1 MSIVA
6 CPKCGSKISSQ
17 AKMCLHC
24 GHVRT
29 GVDDE
34 RSLVLR
40 QRRIR
45 DRIYHLKMTSYAVT
59 AVFLAGFGW
68 FWWES
73 DGFVQLPPA
82 GPFVLMGLCAFVY
95 LCLRVVLFQAQRT
108 QRELK
113 QGIGR
118 SL

>member
-6 CPKCGSKISSQ
+6 CPKCGSKISSL
-17 AKMCLHC
+17 AKICLHC
-24 GHVRT
+24 GHQRT
-29 GVDDE
+29 GIDDE

-45 DRIYHLKMTSYAVT
+45 DKIYHLKMTSYAVT

-73 DGFVQLPPA
+73 DGFVQIPSER
-82 GPFVLMGLCAFVY
+82 PFVLMGLCAFVY
-95 LCLRVVLFQAQRT
+95 LVLRVLLYQAQRA
-108 QRELK
+108 QKELK
-113 QGIGR
+113 SGIGR
-118 SL
+118 GL